1 MGLMFSFCAVL
12 FISAVPLTS
21 DVHSVVRA
29 LERRYQHAATL
40 RAVFFERYTDGNG
53 GISAESGTVYFSRPG
68 RMRWEYESP
77 ESKLFLVDGTNVWF
91 YVPADR
97 TASRARLKESSDW
110 RTPVALLAGKADL
123 AQMCS
128 HIELVS
134 AVEAASGV
142 KPNDPSAGD
151 APA

>member
-1 MGLMFSFCAVL
+1 MGHLPLCVILFAHSFL
-12 FISAVPLTS
+12 PTR
-21 DVHSVVRA
+21 DVHSAVRS
-29 LERRYQHAATL
+29 LEARYQRARTL
-40 RAVFFERYTDGNG
+40 KAVFFEHYTDGNG
-53 GISAESGTVYFSRPG
+53 SIAAESGVVYFSRPG

-77 ESKLFLVDGTNVWF
+77 EQKVFLVDGTNVWF
-91 YVPADR
+91 YVPADH
-97 TASRARLKESSDW
+97 TASRAKLKESADW